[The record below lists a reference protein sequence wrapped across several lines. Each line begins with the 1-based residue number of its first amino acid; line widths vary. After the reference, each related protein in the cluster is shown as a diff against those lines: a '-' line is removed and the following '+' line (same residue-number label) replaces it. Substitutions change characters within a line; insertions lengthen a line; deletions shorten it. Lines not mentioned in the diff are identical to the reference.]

1 MGTFLGRFI
10 RIIFSLCLP
19 VWSNDNAQSEQV
31 RQALELAR
39 EGQQRYNVGQIDRAA
54 ELWQQAA
61 NIYQQ
66 AGDRE
71 GTTKSLINQSQ
82 ALQDLGLYPK
92 ACRTLLKA
100 FAVKNPEC
108 NPQQLDP
115 LLKTLSQ
122 KPASLSATQTI
133 GLRGLGD
140 VLRRRGMLKESKAAL
155 QLSQSVSEGSP
166 GLSAILLSL
175 GNTERALANQI
186 RDRWDYEEVTEII
199 DAQSLQGSLEPYQPA
214 FDAYRQAADVA
225 PAPALTKTQA
235 RLNHYSL
242 LLDIQQWWN
251 EQANRRIASRSRLQ
265 QPQTTDPA
273 TIFLS
278 HLNSQ
283 LTKQEQ
289 TLLAQIESDLPQFP
303 SNRAAVY
310 TRINLA
316 ESLLRQKAD
325 GAEPQLKTAL
335 QEARTL
341 GDNRAETY
349 ALGYLGQYHAQQ
361 GQLALATQST
371 QQALNLAQEI
381 DLSGDAREV
390 VYLWQ
395 SQLGRLLKQQK
406 DRQGAIAAYSAAF
419 NTLQS
424 LRTDLNA
431 NERDIQFDFSQE
443 VKPVYLDLVD
453 LLLQSDLSQEELDS
467 LILFSPSNSQTEER
481 SPKNRLEIARRVIE
495 SLQLAELDNFFQD
508 PCLEEADVAVQIDD
522 LDPQAAVIYPIILPE
537 RLEVI
542 LSLPGGVWRKATIAT
557 SDRQVNETLDELYDT
572 LYNESINNSAI
583 NIFRTIPLNPEE
595 VDENLQQLL
604 PIFTQ
609 VYDWL
614 IRPFEKELTAE
625 KIQTLVFVLNDRF
638 QRVPMAALYDG
649 DRYLLEKYGIAL
661 VPSLQLFDLKQL
673 ERQKLKVLAAGVSQ
687 QVQIAGEIFPAL
699 VNVPKELAQIQQAFP
714 ASQTLLDDRFTET
727 AFQNL
732 LKSDFSIVHLATHG
746 LFSSNPEKTFI
757 ITGDRRT
764 ISIDQ
769 LRSWLGTGGAKAPE
783 LLVLSA
789 CETATGDE
797 RAVLGLAGVAAR
809 SGARSVLATLW
820 AVGDA
825 STTELM
831 GQFYQALKEPEMK
844 KLAALRNAQLALLN
858 SFEVNS
864 ASDTTQQ
871 LPPHP
876 YYWAPYVLVGNW
888 L

>member
-1 MGTFLGRFI
+1 L
-10 RIIFSLCLP
+10 
-19 VWSNDNAQSEQV
+19 N
-31 RQALELAR
+31 
-39 EGQQRYNVGQIDRAA
+39 
-54 ELWQQAA
+54 
-61 NIYQQ
+61 
-66 AGDRE
+66 
-71 GTTKSLINQSQ
+71 
-82 ALQDLGLYPK
+82 
-92 ACRTLLKA
+92 
-100 FAVKNPEC
+100 
-108 NPQQLDP
+108 
-115 LLKTLSQ
+115 
-122 KPASLSATQTI
+122 
-133 GLRGLGD
+133 
-140 VLRRRGMLKESKAAL
+140 
-155 QLSQSVSEGSP
+155 
-166 GLSAILLSL
+166 
-175 GNTERALANQI
+175 
-186 RDRWDYEEVTEII
+186 
-199 DAQSLQGSLEPYQPA
+199 
-214 FDAYRQAADVA
+214 AYRQAADLA
-225 PAPALTKTQA
+225 TAPALTKTQA
-235 RLNHYSL
+235 RLNHFSL

-251 EQANRRIASRSRLQ
+251 EQTNRRIASRSRLKQ
-265 QPQTTDPA
+265 AQTTEPA

-278 HLNSQ
+278 DLNSQ
-283 LTKQEQ
+283 LAKQQQ
-289 TLLAQIESDLPQFP
+289 TLLAQITSELPQLP
-303 SNRAAVY
+303 SNRATIY

-316 ESLLRQKAD
+316 ENLIRQGAD
-325 GAEPQLKTAL
+325 SAETQLKTAL
-335 QEARTL
+335 QEAQTL
-341 GDNRAETY
+341 GDHRAETY
-349 ALGYLGQYHAQQ
+349 ALGYLGQYYAQQ
-361 GQLALATQST
+361 GQLPLATELT

-381 DLSGDAREV
+381 HLSGDAREI

-453 LLLQSDLSQEELDS
+453 LLLESDLSQEDLDS
-467 LILFSPSNSQTEER
+467 LVLFAPGASQTKER
-481 SPKNRLEIARRVIE
+481 SPKNLLEIARSVIE

-508 PCLEEADVAVQIDD
+508 PCLEEANIAVQIDD
-522 LDPQAAVIYPIILPE
+522 LDSQAAVIYPIILPE

-542 LSLPGGVWRKATIAT
+542 VSLPGGIWRKATIPA
-557 SDRQVNETLDELYDT
+557 SDRQVNETLDQLYDT
-572 LYNESINNSAI
+572 LYNESIDNSAI

-595 VDENLQQLL
+595 VNANLQQLL
-604 PIFTQ
+604 PIFSQ
-609 VYDWL
+609 IYDWL
-614 IRPFEKELTAE
+614 IRPFEKEFKAE
-625 KIQTLVFVLNDRF
+625 QIQNLVFALNDRF

-649 DRYLLEKYGIAL
+649 ERYLLEKYGIAL
-661 VPSLQLFDLKQL
+661 VPSLQLFDLQQQ
-673 ERQKLKVLAAGVSQ
+673 ERQKLEVLAAGVSQ

-699 VNVPKELAQIQQAFP
+699 TNVPRELEQIQQTFP

-746 LFSSNPEKTFI
+746 LFSSNPEQTFI
-757 ITGDRRT
+757 ITGDRNT
-764 ISIDQ
+764 ISIDK
-769 LRSWLGTGGAKAPE
+769 LRSLLATDGTKAPE

-831 GQFYQALKEPEMK
+831 GQFYQALKEPQIK
-844 KLAALRNAQLALLN
+844 KLTALRNAQLTLLK
-858 SFEVNS
+858 SLDV
-864 ASDTTQQ
+864 DTNQQ